1 MTRAASARAY
11 FFNSR
16 ILTVALIERGVRMP
30 AGLWRWVANAPAT
43 SEHLEQVLATVSPSL
58 KGKVLAF
65 VSLLNEAEVQE
76 FERSHP

>member
-1 MTRAASARAY
+1 MTRAAAAAAY
-11 FFNSR
+11 FFNSTL
-16 ILTVALIERGVRMP
+16 LTVALIERGVRMP

-43 SEHLEQVLATVSPSL
+43 SEHLEQALAALTPSL

-65 VSLLNEAEVQE
+65 VSLSNEAEVQE